1 MFIKRAKSRPSLR
14 ARESELDDAPAS
26 STSSPLA
33 KSSVTAEQ
41 VQNGSAAASA
51 AGEGGEDAETSSG
64 SVMERKKAQKK
75 DKRLGG
81 ARSGAGGGPRLSFG
95 GDADEGEGFK
105 PRKSLLSQNIKLPQ
119 TPSRDEG
126 LSTPS
131 KSTPSYSSDYLAE
144 LKASTPS
151 RLARPAADTGNDE
164 MGEADVHS
172 GSGMSRIARHKYAS
186 AIQEDTTAGIPDAV
200 AVAAAKM
207 KRQAALESAK
217 HGGSLGNGSAGEDYI
232 ALGKGQLVVHD
243 GAEPHPESRLM
254 REEDEGD
261 EGDEGKY
268 FQSSAL
274 SCSLTINRPGKLY
287 GSARQAL
294 SRQRRDQ
301 GSRPESKGRD
311 RGAYR

>member
-41 VQNGSAAASA
+41 VHNGSNAANGTGSTVAD
-51 AGEGGEDAETSSG
+51 AGDDEGMSSG

-81 ARSGAGGGPRLSFG
+81 ARTGTSGGPRLSFG

-105 PRKSLLSQNIKLPQ
+105 PRKSLLSQSIKLPQ
-119 TPSRDEG
+119 TPSRDDSP
-126 LSTPS
+126 STPS

-151 RLARPAADTGNDE
+151 RLARPAEDTENEE
-164 MGEADVHS
+164 MGEEN
-172 GSGMSRIARHKYAS
+172 GSGGSNLSRIARQKYATT
-186 AIQEDTTAGIPDAV
+186 IQEDTTAGIPDAA

-217 HGGSLGNGSAGEDYI
+217 HGGGLGNGSGGEDYI

-261 EGDEGKY
+261 EGDEGM
-268 FQSSAL
+268 
-274 SCSLTINRPGKLY
+274 C
-287 GSARQAL
+287 
-294 SRQRRDQ
+294 
-301 GSRPESKGRD
+301 
-311 RGAYR
+311 